1 MSTEVSVRRADLMM
15 VLAYATDLATG
26 QSRDFALR
34 SCIVAMRVAGAM
46 DLGTELCRQVY
57 HHAILRYIGCNAD
70 THLLASAFG
79 DEIALRQ
86 DLAITDLGNHAALG
100 QTFVN
105 AFNRH
110 FSDLPPDRLKSAI
123 QQGLADAIG
132 ISVPILAGHC
142 EVAQRI
148 GQRLGLTEDMRGN
161 LGQLYERWDGKGLPN
176 GLSGQN
182 VRLPVRIV
190 TLAQDAVAL
199 NEAQGPDRMVEE
211 IRSRRDGPYEA
222 ALADLFLA
230 DASGFMRGTAG
241 AATRE
246 AILALEP
253 EPHAY
258 LDAAACEEAFTA
270 IADMIDMR
278 MPFTFGHSRAV
289 ARLGDAAGHCMGLPD
304 DDIRAIRWA
313 AYVHD
318 IGELSVPV
326 STWLKA
332 TPLSPRETDSAQ
344 LHPYHGER
352 ALACLGAD
360 GRAIAGLVLRHHER
374 LDGTGYHRYAK
385 APDLSPAARILA
397 AAETYCTA
405 IEDRPHRPG
414 VTAEAAAEKL
424 RSLVRSGKLCAE
436 GTEAVLTAAGQVSRR
451 AAKPGIDGLTPR
463 EIEVLR
469 QIASGLT
476 AKEAAAILG
485 IAPKTA
491 ENHIQN
497 LYAKIGVS
505 TRAGAALYA
514 LERGLVAEEIAAA

>member
-1 MSTEVSVRRADLMM
+1 MSSSFAVRRADLMM

-34 SCIVAMRVAGAM
+34 SCVLAMRIAGAM
-46 DLGTELCRQVY
+46 GLDTEMRRQVY

-70 THLLASAFG
+70 THILASAFG

-86 DLAITDLGNHAALG
+86 DLAITDLGSHASLG

-110 FSDLPPDRLKSAI
+110 FADLPPDRLKAAV

-148 GQRLGLTEDMRGN
+148 GQRIGLTREMQDN

-176 GLSGQN
+176 GLSGDT

-199 NEAQGPDRMVEE
+199 TEAHGFDRMVEE
-211 IRSRRDGPYEA
+211 IGARRDGPYEA
-222 ALADLFLA
+222 ELADLFLN
-230 DASGFMRGTAG
+230 DAEAFMRGTNAEI
-241 AATRE
+241 TRDL
-246 AILALEP
+246 ILSLEP

-258 LDAAACEEAFTA
+258 LDEAACEEAFVA

-289 ARLGDAAGHCMGLPD
+289 AKLGDAAGRCLGLPN

-313 AYVHD
+313 GYVHD

-326 STWLKA
+326 SIWLKD
-332 TPLSPRETDSAQ
+332 TPFSQRETDTAQ
-344 LHPYHGER
+344 LHPYHGEK
-352 ALACLGAD
+352 ALACLGDD
-360 GRAIAGLVLRHHER
+360 GRPIAALVLRHHER

-397 AAETYCTA
+397 AAEAYTTA
-405 IEDRPHRPG
+405 LEDRPYRPG
-414 VTAEAAAEKL
+414 VSAQAAAARL
-424 RSLVRSGKLCAE
+424 RELASSGKLCPD
-436 GTEAVLTAAGQVSRR
+436 GTEAVLTAAGQASRR
-451 AAKPGIDGLTPR
+451 ASAPGIDGLTPR

-469 QIASGLT
+469 HIASGLT
-476 AKEAAAILG
+476 AKEAANVLG
-485 IAPKTA
+485 ISPKTA

-497 LYAKIGVS
+497 LYAKIGVT

-514 LERGLVAEEIAAA
+514 LERGLMAQEIAAA